1 MTVDKRDGNS
11 LLPSTDDP
19 PLPLAGPTSPKF
31 ERRLAI
37 VACLLPAA
45 YFLLSSL
52 FALIYFK
59 TYASELPQFL
69 RYVLA
74 PGLIGVA
81 FLACAYAL
89 PRRLSLSIGTSGIAV
104 IAALFAFE
112 TWQTIKLYA
121 SLLGMIGYAGGAQ
134 IPSVDANN
142 GLPPGYT
149 VKALNRVLKPATLP
163 EAVLSGVPHSQVFM
177 CSRDGKPVT
186 YTADRYGFN
195 NPDSVYDKPISTVVL
210 GDSFIEGYCLEPG
223 KDTVSVLRGT
233 LPDSVGIAT
242 RGNGPLMEL
251 AALGRF
257 GKELRPRFV
266 VMAFFE
272 GNDWENLQVELEF
285 PWLRQALSENTEFGQ
300 TTIPPATLAEMDGVI
315 NGWRATEVK
324 PLDVLR
330 RTWLVRNFFA
340 LRQVSSELGI
350 AYPKV
355 FRAQPEYVDILRK
368 AAKIT
373 ESWGGELLVLY
384 IPQAARYD
392 GMISHEFVYDP
403 LRNRVRKAAA
413 EAGVEVIDLAE
424 IFKKRKDVQSLYA
437 SDWHFSEEGARVAA
451 QAIIDRLRQPMA
463 AYHSAK

>member
-1 MTVDKRDGNS
+1 MTVDKRHGNGT
-11 LLPSTDDP
+11 LPSADDP
-19 PLPLAGPTSPKF
+19 PPRSAGSSSPNF
-31 ERRLAI
+31 ERRLA
-37 VACLLPAA
+37 VVLCALPAA

-69 RYVLA
+69 RYVIA
-74 PGLIGVA
+74 PGLIGAA
-81 FLACAYAL
+81 FLTCAYAL
-89 PRRLSLSIGTSGIAV
+89 PSRQSVSIGMSGIAV
-104 IAALFAFE
+104 FAALFAFE
-112 TWQTIKLYA
+112 TWQTVKLYGN
-121 SLLGMIGYAGGAQ
+121 LLGMIGYAGGAQ
-134 IPSVDANN
+134 IQSVDANH

-149 VKALNRVLKPATLP
+149 VKALNRVLKPATLS
-163 EAVLSGVPHSQVFM
+163 EAVLGGVPHSNVFM
-177 CSRDGKPVT
+177 CSRDGEPVT

-195 NPDSVYDKPISTVVL
+195 NPDRVYDKPIGTVVL
-210 GDSFIEGYCLEPG
+210 GDSFMEGYCLEPG
-223 KDTVSVLRGT
+223 KDTVGVLRRT

-257 GKELRPRFV
+257 GGELRPRFV

-272 GNDWENLQVELEF
+272 GNDWENLQVELNI
-285 PWLRQALSENTEFGQ
+285 PWLRQALSENAEFGQ
-300 TTIPPATLAEMDGVI
+300 TAIPQATLASMDGVI
-315 NGWRATEVK
+315 RGWRTTKVE

-330 RTWLVRNFFA
+330 RTWIVRNFFA

-355 FRAQPEYVDILRK
+355 FRPQPEYVDILRK

-373 ESWGGELLVLY
+373 ESWGGELRLLY

-392 GMISHEFVYDP
+392 GMISHEFVYDA
-403 LRNRVRKAAA
+403 LRRRVLKAAA
-413 EAGVEVIDLAE
+413 DAGVDVIDLAE
-424 IFKKRKDVQSLYA
+424 LFKKRRDVQSLYA

-451 QAIIDRLRQPMA
+451 QAIVDRLRQPVA
-463 AYHSAK
+463 SYRSAP